1 MICKNFK
8 LYQPKK
14 NNFSFF
20 IPEYQIGK
28 NKTREEEAYQGRKMA
43 TKARSCGSSHEKL
56 SLDVMQYLFVFIYL

>member
-28 NKTREEEAYQGRKMA
+28 NKTREEEAN
-43 TKARSCGSSHEKL
+43 
-56 SLDVMQYLFVFIYL
+56 